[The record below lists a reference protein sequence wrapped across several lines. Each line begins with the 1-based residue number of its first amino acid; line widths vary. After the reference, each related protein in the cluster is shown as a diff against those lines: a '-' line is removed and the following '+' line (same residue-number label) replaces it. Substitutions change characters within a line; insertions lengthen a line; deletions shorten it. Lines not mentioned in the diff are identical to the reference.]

1 MNALSFSLPKPTK
14 FRGRNSYY
22 FYLRIPK
29 DLQKNYAPKLFIKI
43 SLHTDSL
50 REAKAR
56 IMSTALEIEQQFQE
70 YRRKNAHN
78 DARAQALLEVRQKK
92 LQEYQYA
99 AQPYLAPFSTI
110 NETERKR
117 LVLLYTHE
125 KLKEDEEQAR
135 KVTPVTEEAL
145 QEWQE
150 TEQFLR
156 ELNKRKGLRHTATPA
171 PRPTIGFSEEEK
183 KKKERTAQLFVAASS
198 YFIADGDFSIIE
210 DDVDR
215 FLAKHDIAA
224 PADMAQKLASHDYL
238 LFTKDIFIQELSIQK
253 AILSRLH
260 GEWIATPPLPSLRIV
275 RQLNCNN
282 ESTQEFRDTSTSSI
296 EVLQPSKMN
305 PRFST
310 LWKEWQAVM
319 GAKRSTI
326 SNYKSAIR
334 RFVEF
339 FDDPPVKAITPDMM
353 HQFKKAVL
361 RLPTH
366 MNRTMQAMPIH
377 KVLEWVD
384 RQEAKGKLDLN
395 NTSLE
400 FMSAAAINKRV
411 IAAISTVCKYAIKE
425 RYISANP
432 CIGITVEAYEDNQR
446 KRNKGSLINPVTAQR
461 TNARLPYS
469 LEDLKAIFAGNLFTG
484 KSGLGTLPRGN
495 RRYRSTEDKQVE
507 YRWFIMLGL
516 FTGARIEELG
526 QALLDEIQEDEGT
539 GQLYLFIR
547 PDPETGWTPKTEEGS
562 IRFIPI
568 HPRLIELGFRQ
579 FIQRQKR
586 LGARKLFKAIHT
598 CEVAHERTNAFSKWW
613 GRYTTEI
620 GVKKGMSKSFHS
632 FRHGLEFFLLNE
644 ARVNDSINKA
654 ILGHKEDGVHENYG
668 RLEHGGRYT
677 RQLLAEEIAKLR
689 FGGVVDG
696 KELERI
702 MREYL

>member
-29 DLQKNYAPKLFIKI
+29 DLQKNYAPKTLIKL

-56 IMSTALEIEQQFQE
+56 IMETALKVEQQFQE

-78 DARAQALLEVRQKK
+78 DARAQTLLKVRQQK

-110 NETERKR
+110 TETERSR
-117 LVLLYTHE
+117 LVMLYTHE

-135 KVTPVTEEAL
+135 KVNPVTEEAL
-145 QEWQE
+145 QAWQE
-150 TEQFLR
+150 TEQLLH
-156 ELNKRKGLRHTATPA
+156 ELNERRGLKHTGTPA
-171 PRPTIGFSEEEK
+171 PRPTVGFSEEEK
-183 KKKERTAQLFVAASS
+183 RKKEKTAQLFIAASS
-198 YFIADGDFSIIE
+198 YFIADNDFSIVE
-210 DDVDR
+210 DDVDT
-215 FLAKHDIAA
+215 FLAKHSIAA

-238 LFTKDIFIQELSIQK
+238 LFTRDVFMQERNIQK

-260 GEWIATPPLPSLRIV
+260 GDWIVTPPLPSLRIV
-275 RQLNCNN
+275 RSNGI
-282 ESTQEFRDTSTSSI
+282 TQGGEASLVDAATCSI
-296 EVLQPSKMN
+296 EVLQPSTMN

-334 RFVEF
+334 RFIEF

-411 IAAISTVCKYAIKE
+411 IAAVSTVCKYAIKE
-425 RYISANP
+425 RYRAWGLCGGGGDCYTLSCRIASFISAP
-432 CIGITVEAYEDNQR
+432 LPHV
-446 KRNKGSLINPVTAQR
+446 S
-461 TNARLPYS
+461 NAPLPMLLS
-469 LEDLKAIFAGNLFTG
+469 FL
-484 KSGLGTLPRGN
+484 SCRG
-495 RRYRSTEDKQVE
+495 
-507 YRWFIMLGL
+507 
-516 FTGARIEELG
+516 
-526 QALLDEIQEDEGT
+526 
-539 GQLYLFIR
+539 
-547 PDPETGWTPKTEEGS
+547 
-562 IRFIPI
+562 
-568 HPRLIELGFRQ
+568 
-579 FIQRQKR
+579 
-586 LGARKLFKAIHT
+586 
-598 CEVAHERTNAFSKWW
+598 FS
-613 GRYTTEI
+613 
-620 GVKKGMSKSFHS
+620 V
-632 FRHGLEFFLLNE
+632 L
-644 ARVNDSINKA
+644 
-654 ILGHKEDGVHENYG
+654 
-668 RLEHGGRYT
+668 
-677 RQLLAEEIAKLR
+677 
-689 FGGVVDG
+689 
-696 KELERI
+696 
-702 MREYL
+702 